1 MSYALKPMLRG
12 DDVFEL
18 GFDLDGGEAGGV
30 PTTAECL
37 DEKDRGNEAL
47 ALDDGGLLLV
57 AEKILLRTDDVE
69 IADETSDIARVRKI
83 ELATRGCDGIGLGLA
98 SGVEDLQAGDVVLN
112 LSESI

>member
-1 MSYALKPMLRG
+1 MTGEGLMSYALKPMLRG

-47 ALDDGGLLLV
+47 ALDDGGGL
-57 AEKILLRTDDVE
+57 T
-69 IADETSDIARVRKI
+69 
-83 ELATRGCDGIGLGLA
+83 GISVGPFLPAL
-98 SGVEDLQAGDVVLN
+98 
-112 LSESI
+112 